1 MITALTSAWFASITE
16 HEWSL
21 RWSLRGLWYVFIHL
35 NLWTLCWNLPETNS
49 ELSISML
56 KLFFILQNLKILY
69 ANNFICILS
78 DIISSVFGDPNVHVC
93 KFAGWPCLASFIC
106 KFYLISP
113 CHCYWYHLHRYF
125 ICIIANFICKF
136 DGCKLI
142 SSVSLP
148 MSMAAIVVTLMSMV
162 LLPYEP
168 NELLMPMCMAVK
180 AIHVTLVPCLPF
192 YYNR

>member
-69 ANNFICILS
+69 ANNFICILF

-93 KFAGWPCLASFIC
+93 KFAGWPCLASFIF
-106 KFYLISP
+106 KFFWYHRVTAIDIICIVIS
-113 CHCYWYHLHRYF
+113 YVSLQILSANLMAANWYHLYH
-125 ICIIANFICKF
+125 C
-136 DGCKLI
+136 
-142 SSVSLP
+142 
-148 MSMAAIVVTLMSMV
+148 
-162 LLPYEP
+162 
-168 NELLMPMCMAVK
+168 
-180 AIHVTLVPCLPF
+180 PCLWLPL
-192 YYNR
+192 